1 MAFGPPFHCSSSLDL
16 VGDHFCRFGAMLS
29 SRLHPVS
36 VVARSGVRRPLFRE
50 VFAPEIFYSLDIV
63 RIFLDW
69 MLPET
74 AG

>member
-1 MAFGPPFHCSSSLDL
+1 
-16 VGDHFCRFGAMLS
+16 MLS

-50 VFAPEIFYSLDIV
+50 VFAPEIFYSIDIV
-63 RIFLDW
+63 RIFLAW